1 MKQAVRR
8 EDPLICEGFQKM
20 LVFGITRLSIRGG
33 DLATGWLAGILWAVS
48 FGIFIAKPYG
58 SRSRNELA
66 AACYAALGFTSLLF
80 FMVDLEELR
89 PPKWMIYLPSLVL
102 AFYFAHL
109 QLMPGDVTLQAA
121 PLRQKM
127 EKTLS
132 TSSGEFTLEVEEILW
147 SLDWPGQ
154 TLLQRYRKF
163 VNEAHR
169 LRRSGT
175 IWARGSS

>member
-1 MKQAVRR
+1 M
-8 EDPLICEGFQKM
+8 LI
-20 LVFGITRLSIRGG
+20 FGITRLSIRGG
-33 DLATGWLAGILWAVS
+33 DLAMGWLAGILWAAS

-58 SRSRNELA
+58 SRSRNALA
-66 AACYAALGFTSLLF
+66 AACYAALGFTALLF
-80 FMVDLEELR
+80 FMVDSAEEERR
-89 PPKWMIYLPSLVL
+89 PPKWMTNLPSLLL
-102 AFYFAHL
+102 AVYFAHL

-132 TSSGEFTLEVEEILW
+132 ISSGAFTLEVEEILW
-147 SLDWPGQ
+147 TLDWPGQ
-154 TLLQRYRKF
+154 TLLQHYRKF
-163 VNEAHR
+163 MNEASR